1 MLLNGN
7 KKKHEAAISFV
18 RWSPYHRYFRLVSYG
33 DKPYILNC
41 FQVFI
46 SFLLFPLSWFFPLR
60 VILLG
65 SNESIDLEK
74 SVPQHSG
81 RRFNRPVVLILA
93 IGIINMIREF
103 RESLSLN
110 PLMAFCSLLAVVF
123 VLLLSFYFKIK
134 KYQGKLISTLRIDS
148 NEDIYVILKPEK
160 KFKAFL
166 IYIIMFLIPLMLSFF
181 AFQTVINN
189 GYLVSI
195 VLLGLF
201 YAFVFLL
208 QTIFAFIPGNYEIRE
223 VHK

>member
-1 MLLNGN
+1 M
-7 KKKHEAAISFV
+7 
-18 RWSPYHRYFRLVSYG
+18 
-33 DKPYILNC
+33 
-41 FQVFI
+41 
-46 SFLLFPLSWFFPLR
+46 
-60 VILLG
+60 ILLG

-93 IGIINMIREF
+93 IGITNMIREF

-134 KYQGKLISTLRIDS
+134 KYQGKLISTLRLDS
-148 NEDIYVILKPEK
+148 NEDIYVVLKPEK

-166 IYIIMFLIPLMLSFF
+166 IYIIMFLIPLVLSFF

-208 QTIFAFIPGNYEIRE
+208 QTIFAFIPGNYDIKE